1 MRIWTLAFS
10 SGLIVCGFVPQV
22 PSLVLI
28 LCLLVLG
35 VLLHC
40 HKVLRVPGAFM
51 LGCGWLLIYAHGSV
65 GARWPAE
72 LDGVDVWTQGTAWS
86 LPQQTERSLRFEF
99 NIEAL
104 CTEAVLAD
112 CKFATAT
119 ESASKVLINLYQPLP
134 IAPGE
139 RWQLQLRL
147 RLPHGFANPGGFD
160 YEAWL
165 MQNQIRATGYVRES
179 VDNVLLADGSGQRW
193 FTRLRFALVRKLAA
207 VEGLHYPHLIRALTI
222 GDHYGISENEWKLF
236 SKTGTNHLIVISG
249 AHVALIAL
257 MLYRLGWGLATCW
270 PSLLL
275 RWPAPQIAAGFALL
289 GAWCYSGLAGFS
301 LPVQRA
307 FVMAAVLF
315 AGRLLRR
322 QTSGVDAL
330 CLALALILALDP
342 LAPQNPGFWL
352 SFCAVAVLLTTA
364 KPEGLGTKPAPVGEV
379 GWWSG
384 TLNKL
389 RLEWRIQWLVFLG
402 LVPLMLLF
410 FQQMS
415 PLAPMINMPAIPFIG
430 LLVVPLALVAVLL
443 MWIWPFAAHILLQ
456 LTDLLLGWYMQT
468 LQGYV
473 ALTPFD
479 LVTLP
484 ALSLAAMCVLCLLVL
499 LVLFTPVFKLRMV
512 ALLLLPLPFLW
523 PQALLP
529 EGTVRVAVLDVGQ
542 GLAVVVSTRHHHLLY
557 DTGPYF
563 STRFDAG
570 SDVVVPYLRHRNI
583 RNLDSVLVSHADN
596 DHAGGLAGIAV
607 VFPDAQFL
615 GSAPDRFPASI
626 SGATCRTG
634 KQWHWDGIDFEVLHP
649 DSDTYTDNDSSCVL
663 QVSIGAH
670 SILLPGDIER
680 TAEMKLLRDGQLRRT
695 TLLVAPHH
703 GSRSSSSRGFVAAV
717 KPEAVVYA
725 SGYGNRFHHPLPDV
739 RARYQATG
747 SLEYLTAMSGAV
759 EFDISAEGIMAVRE
773 QRREQRRFWGYPL

>member
-112 CKFATAT
+112 CKFTTAT

-179 VDNVLLADGSGQRW
+179 ADNVLLADGSGQRW

-275 RWPAPQIAAGFALL
+275 RWPQGSPCWEPGVIPD
-289 GAWCYSGLAGFS
+289 W
-301 LPVQRA
+301 RA
-307 FVMAAVLF
+307 FHCRCNARLSWPLCCSPAVCC
-315 AGRLLRR
+315 GDRPR
-322 QTSGVDAL
+322 
-330 CLALALILALDP
+330 
-342 LAPQNPGFWL
+342 
-352 SFCAVAVLLTTA
+352 VLM
-364 KPEGLGTKPAPVGEV
+364 
-379 GWWSG
+379 
-384 TLNKL
+384 
-389 RLEWRIQWLVFLG
+389 R
-402 LVPLMLLF
+402 
-410 FQQMS
+410 
-415 PLAPMINMPAIPFIG
+415 
-430 LLVVPLALVAVLL
+430 
-443 MWIWPFAAHILLQ
+443 
-456 LTDLLLGWYMQT
+456 
-468 LQGYV
+468 
-473 ALTPFD
+473 
-479 LVTLP
+479 
-484 ALSLAAMCVLCLLVL
+484 C
-499 LVLFTPVFKLRMV
+499 
-512 ALLLLPLPFLW
+512 
-523 PQALLP
+523 
-529 EGTVRVAVLDVGQ
+529 
-542 GLAVVVSTRHHHLLY
+542 
-557 DTGPYF
+557 
-563 STRFDAG
+563 
-570 SDVVVPYLRHRNI
+570 
-583 RNLDSVLVSHADN
+583 VSHW
-596 DHAGGLAGIAV
+596 
-607 VFPDAQFL
+607 P
-615 GSAPDRFPASI
+615 
-626 SGATCRTG
+626 
-634 KQWHWDGIDFEVLHP
+634 
-649 DSDTYTDNDSSCVL
+649 
-663 QVSIGAH
+663 
-670 SILLPGDIER
+670 
-680 TAEMKLLRDGQLRRT
+680 
-695 TLLVAPHH
+695 
-703 GSRSSSSRGFVAAV
+703 
-717 KPEAVVYA
+717 
-725 SGYGNRFHHPLPDV
+725 
-739 RARYQATG
+739 
-747 SLEYLTAMSGAV
+747 
-759 EFDISAEGIMAVRE
+759 
-773 QRREQRRFWGYPL
+773 